1 MELTF
6 VNFWQDIISNPMLFI
21 TVLLTLGVIFVNGW
35 TDAPNAIA
43 TCVAT
48 RCMPVR
54 AAIMMS
60 AVFNFL
66 GVVVRCDMQYSSL
79 IFRNSDQRKSQSD
92 CRAFRSRDR
101 NSAGR
106 GRNQL

>member
-48 RCMPVR
+48 RCMPVP
-54 AAIMMS
+54 
-60 AVFNFL
+60 
-66 GVVVRCDMQYSSL
+66 
-79 IFRNSDQRKSQSD
+79 QS
-92 CRAFRSRDR
+92 
-101 NSAGR
+101 
-106 GRNQL
+106 